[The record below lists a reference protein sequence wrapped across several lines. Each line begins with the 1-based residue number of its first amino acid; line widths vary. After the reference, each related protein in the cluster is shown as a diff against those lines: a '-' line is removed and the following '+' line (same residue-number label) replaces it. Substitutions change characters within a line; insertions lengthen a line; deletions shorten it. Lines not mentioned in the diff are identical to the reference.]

1 MKRASKDEI
10 EGERRISRRGL
21 LLAGLWGGTALVL
34 VWRMRDLQLERA
46 EQFRM
51 LAEENRIATRLI
63 APARGLIT
71 DRHGVVLA
79 GNEQNYRVVIIRE
92 AAGDP
97 ALALRRLG
105 ELIPLSEGEIER
117 ALREMRRNR
126 PFVPVTVTER
136 LSWDDFARVAAN
148 APALPGIVPEV
159 GLSRVYPFAQ
169 ETAHVVG
176 YVGPISEADLAN
188 TETPDPLLLIPR
200 FPVGKVGVE
209 RAYDSLLRGQ
219 AGYRRIEVNALGRE
233 MRELSRQEGLPGK
246 TVTLT
251 IDRGLQAFTL
261 ARLSE
266 QQSAAAAVI
275 EIATGNILAL
285 ASSPSFDPNL
295 FVRGITTR
303 DFEALTTN
311 PFRPLLNKAVQG
323 AYPPGSTFKMVT
335 ALAALEAGLTTPEER
350 IFCPGHMEISGQ
362 QFHCWKRSGHGRV
375 NLVSALSESC
385 DVYFYELAQ
394 RAGIDRIHAMAEKL
408 GLGIRYDLPLQGMSA
423 GLNPSREWKREAR
436 GQTWRIGDTINAAI
450 GQGYVLATPL
460 QLAVMC
466 ARLASNLAVT
476 PRLVQAIGGM
486 ELPAQNVPPLGLSA
500 AALAAVRRGMSE
512 CVNHARGTAYGMRI
526 VDPALRMAGKTGTS
540 QVFSIT
546 PAERAAGIR
555 RQEQLPWNRRD
566 HALFVAYAP
575 EDAPRYAVAVV
586 VEHGG
591 GGSGIAAP
599 IARDILL
606 AALVE
611 GMPPVSAYPSAQRH
625 QIETL
630 LRTIEERIGPIG
642 PPPKLRERA

>member
-1 MKRASKDEI
+1 MKRASKDEL

-436 GQTWRIGDTINAAI
+436 GQIWRIGDTINAAI

-486 ELPAQNVPPLGLSA
+486 ELPAQNVPPLGLST